1 VILGVFCQESTIEE
15 TPMALD
21 ESALSELLEM
31 FRAGDGLDLVRQ
43 AVRLVLQELIEVEAA
58 EVIGARRY
66 ERAETRTNER
76 NGHRARL
83 LSTQAGDV
91 ELKIPK
97 LRSGSFFPTLLEPRR
112 RIDQALYAVIAQ
124 AYVEGISTRSV
135 DDLVQAMGIASGISR
150 SEVSRICARL
160 DDQVGAFRERPLG
173 HVEFPYVYLD
183 ATYLKVRDPALHQ
196 VVSKA
201 VVVATGITAGGDREV
216 LGLAVG
222 DSESETFWSEFVRSL
237 RHRGLSGVR
246 LVISDAHEGLT
257 AAIRR
262 NFQGASW
269 QRCRVH
275 FARNVLAKVPKGS
288 ADMVAAAL
296 RTVFVHPDP
305 AELSA
310 AWDRVADTFAAQFP
324 KVADLMNQA
333 KTDVLAF
340 SAFPPE
346 HWKKCWSTNPLER
359 LNKEIKRRADVV
371 GIFPG
376 DDSVIRLVGA
386 VLAEQHDDWATQR
399 HYLSEASMAKLRPQ
413 RDTDPQPAEALP
425 ALS

>member
-1 VILGVFCQESTIEE
+1 
-15 TPMALD
+15 MALD
-21 ESALSELLEM
+21 QSVLSELLDALK
-31 FRAGDGLDLVRQ
+31 AGDGVDLVRD
-43 AVRLVLQELIEVEAA
+43 AVRLVLQELIELEAA

-66 ERAETRTNER
+66 ERSEGRTTER
-76 NGHRARL
+76 NGHRGRL

-97 LRSGSFFPTLLEPRR
+97 LRAGSFFPTLLEPRR

-124 AYVEGISTRSV
+124 AYVEGVSTRSV

-160 DDQVGAFRERPLG
+160 DEQVDAFRNRPLG
-173 HVEFPYVYLD
+173 HVEFPYIYLD
-183 ATYLKVRDPALHQ
+183 ATYLKVRDANLHQ

-201 VVVATGITAGGDREV
+201 VVVATGITTGGDREI

-237 RHRGLSGVR
+237 RKRGLGGVR
-246 LVISDAHEGLT
+246 LVISDAHDGLT

-305 AELSA
+305 TELSA
-310 AWDRVADTFAAQFP
+310 AWDRVADTFATQFP
-324 KVADLMNQA
+324 KVTELMNTA

-340 SAFPPE
+340 SAFPAE

-359 LNKEIKRRADVV
+359 LNKEIKRRSDVV
-371 GIFPG
+371 GIFPS

-399 HYLSEASMAKLRPQ
+399 HYLSEGSMAKLRPQ
-413 RDTDPQPAEALP
+413 RDTDQPAAELP

>member
-1 VILGVFCQESTIEE
+1 
-15 TPMALD
+15 MALD
-21 ESALSELLEM
+21 DSVLSELLEM
-31 FRAGDGLDLVRQ
+31 FRAGDGLDLIRES
-43 AVRLVLQELIEVEAA
+43 VRLVVQELIETEAA

-66 ERAETRTNER
+66 ERTDARQTER
-76 NGHRARL
+76 NGHRSRL
-83 LSTQAGDV
+83 LATQAGDV

-97 LRSGSFFPTLLEPRR
+97 LRAGSFFPSLLEPRR

-150 SEVSRICARL
+150 SEVSRICRRL
-160 DDQVGAFRERPLG
+160 DTQVSAFKDRSLG
-173 HVEFPYVYLD
+173 HVAFPYLFLD
-183 ATYLKVRDPALHQ
+183 ATYLKVRDPDLHQ

-201 VVVATGITAGGDREV
+201 VVVATGITTAGDREV

-222 DSESETFWSEFVRSL
+222 DSEAETFWAEFLRSL
-237 RHRGLSGVR
+237 RNRGLGGVR
-246 LVISDAHEGLT
+246 LVVSDAHDGLT
-257 AAIRR
+257 KAVRR
-262 NFQGASW
+262 NLQGASW

-275 FARNVLAKVPKGS
+275 FTRNVLAKVPKAS

-305 AELSA
+305 TEVSS
-310 AWDRVADTFAAQFP
+310 AWDRVADTFSSQFP
-324 KVADLMNQA
+324 KVTDLMNQA
-333 KTDVLAF
+333 KADVLAF
-340 SAFPPE
+340 SSFPFE
-346 HWKKCWSTNPLER
+346 HWRKIWSTNPLER

-371 GIFPG
+371 GIFPN
-376 DDSVIRLVGA
+376 DDSVVRLVGA

-399 HYLSEASMAKLRPQ
+399 HYLSEGSMAKIRQ
-413 RDTDPQPAEALP
+413 RRDTEDRSVPELV

>member
-21 ESALSELLEM
+21 ESALSELLEV

-43 AVRLVLQELIEVEAA
+43 AVRLVLQELIEVEAT
-58 EVIGARRY
+58 ETIGAHRY
-66 ERAETRTNER
+66 GRTETRSNER

-124 AYVEGISTRSV
+124 AYVEGVSTRSV
-135 DDLVQAMGIASGISR
+135 DDLVQALGISSGISR

-160 DDQVGAFRERPLG
+160 DVQVDAFRGRPLG
-173 HVEFPYVYLD
+173 HAEFPYVYLD
-183 ATYLKVRDPALHQ
+183 ATYLKVRDPNLHQ

-201 VVVATGITAGGDREV
+201 VVVATGITMGGDREI

-222 DSESETFWSEFVRSL
+222 DSESEAFWSEFVRSL
-237 RHRGLSGVR
+237 RKRGLSGVR

-275 FARNVLAKVPKGS
+275 Y
-288 ADMVAAAL
+288 
-296 RTVFVHPDP
+296 
-305 AELSA
+305 
-310 AWDRVADTFAAQFP
+310 
-324 KVADLMNQA
+324 
-333 KTDVLAF
+333 
-340 SAFPPE
+340 
-346 HWKKCWSTNPLER
+346 
-359 LNKEIKRRADVV
+359 ADVWIMPMSGV
-371 GIFPG
+371 FRFRGTAFG
-376 DDSVIRLVGA
+376 LVRSA
-386 VLAEQHDDWATQR
+386 
-399 HYLSEASMAKLRPQ
+399 
-413 RDTDPQPAEALP
+413 
-425 ALS
+425 